1 MSQKSD
7 LISRDDAIRWVKTEC
22 NPYGKPAL
30 DFESGKKV
38 IQHLAQM
45 PSADRPTTDCTKFME
60 WLKAEVLDEE
70 NWELNAVANGE
81 IICRKFRKLGWLDV
95 EDGYY
100 VNTRPT
106 GEWVEDG
113 YCDQQCVCSHCG
125 GSSGT
130 QFDGVQPIPLKT
142 KFCPN
147 CGAYMNETRAY
158 GQ

>member
-7 LISRDDAIRWVKTEC
+7 LISRQAAIDEC
-22 NPYGKPAL
+22 DKQYPNIDRQ
-30 DFESGKKV
+30 DFKAV
-38 IQHLAQM
+38 INAV

-81 IICRKFRKLGWLDV
+81 VICRKFRKLGWLDV

-100 VNTRPT
+100 VDTRPI
-106 GEWVEDG
+106 GEWVDADG
-113 YCDQQCVCSHCG
+113 NKVRLDVDGHPLDSCWCSNCG
-125 GSSGT
+125 EWLVAS
-130 QFDGVQPIPLKT
+130 DGQEVLG

-147 CGAYMNETRAY
+147 CGANMVRED
-158 GQ
+158 GEEE